1 MQSAERLER
10 YLSRALDS
18 LEGPLAQ
25 LVYLASLRD
34 PYTGRYLHEGWSS
47 VVSSDSVHS
56 ALRDA
61 HRAAF
66 ETTMTLVL
74 PDLSSDLRRH
84 FRALGEQEQRV
95 AKLWLETE
103 PYYEMIPE
111 GCPQLSRR
119 FFISQVR
126 VALEILLRAP
136 NWKFLAEPVS
146 LPFQQLDPPPQP
158 HWPN

>member
-47 VVSSDSVHS
+47 VVSADSVHS

-126 VALEILLRAP
+126 VALEILLLAP
-136 NWKFLAEPVS
+136 DWKFLAEPVS